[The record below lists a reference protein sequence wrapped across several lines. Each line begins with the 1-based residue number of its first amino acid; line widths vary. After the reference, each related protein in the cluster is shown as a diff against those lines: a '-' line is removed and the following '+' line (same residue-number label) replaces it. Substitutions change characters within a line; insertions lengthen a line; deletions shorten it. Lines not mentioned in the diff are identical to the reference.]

1 MHHAALDLER
11 GSRHG
16 NDTRRLQSAQAI
28 GNQPQGTPRA
38 DKCLV
43 ARTAQTTKCIDN
55 GLRRVDRIEV
65 LIGHIVGI
73 ERRQRAVYI
82 KKEHS
87 GFGARINHMGSF
99 RG

>member
-1 MHHAALDLER
+1 M
-11 GSRHG
+11 SR
-16 NDTRRLQSAQAI
+16 
-28 GNQPQGTPRA
+28 
-38 DKCLV
+38 V
-43 ARTAQTTKCIDN
+43 AQTMKRLDN

>member
-11 GSRHG
+11 RSRHG
-16 NDTRRLQSAQAI
+16 NDTRGVERTQAVRDE
-28 GNQPQGTPRA
+28 PQGATRA
-38 DKCLV
+38 DKRLV
-43 ARTAQTTKCIDN
+43 PRVAQTMKRLDDH
-55 GLRRVDRIEV
+55 LRGANRRKV